1 MHPENCK
8 IECDALIIEML
19 PNRIKV
25 GPVAGTGEG
34 LVRFKKLD
42 LNLLVALDHMIEL
55 RSVSAAAEKMF
66 MSQSAMSNAL
76 TRLRDY
82 FDDPLLVQVGRR
94 MEVTPRAE
102 AMRPAIRDILVRIEA
117 TIDSHP
123 EFRPAE
129 STREFTILLSDYS
142 LRVLMPTVLRLL
154 DEQDAT
160 VRLNLRPQTEMP
172 HLLLERGEID
182 LLITPEPLISG
193 DHPSTLVYEDHY
205 VVVAWR
211 GGKFGDVTMDREAY
225 ESASHVVMVPP
236 NAAKAV
242 ETSFLAQSGVKRRID
257 VESFSFSTLT
267 HLITGTNRI
276 ATVHARLAHLMK
288 DRAELV
294 CYPVP
299 VALPPL
305 RQMQQWHAYRETDP
319 GIAWL
324 RDVVSQAAASLPDVL
339 T

>member
-1 MHPENCK
+1 M
-8 IECDALIIEML
+8 
-19 PNRIKV
+19 
-25 GPVAGTGEG
+25 
-34 LVRFKKLD
+34 RFKKLD

-94 MEVTPRAE
+94 MEITPRAE
-102 AMRPAIRDILVRIEA
+102 SMRPAIRDILVRIEA
-117 TIDSHP
+117 TIDSQP

-129 STREFTILLSDYS
+129 STREFNILLSDYS
-142 LRVLMPTVLRLL
+142 LRVLVPSVLRVM

-160 VRLNLRPQTEMP
+160 VRLNLRPQTESP

-182 LLITPEPLISG
+182 LLITPEPLISE
-193 DHPSTLVYEDHY
+193 DHPSTLIYEDQY
-205 VVVAWR
+205 LVVAWR
-211 GGKFGDVTMDREAY
+211 HGRYGDVTMDQETY

-236 NAAKAV
+236 NSAKAV
-242 ETSFLAQSGVKRRID
+242 ETSFLAQAGVSRRID
-257 VESFSFSTLT
+257 VQSFSFSTLA
-267 HLITGTNRI
+267 HQVSGTNRI
-276 ATVHARLAHLMK
+276 ATVHARLAHLMMSAA
-288 DRAELV
+288 DLV
-294 CYPVP
+294 IYPVP

-319 GIAWL
+319 GIVWL
-324 RDVVSQAAASLPDVL
+324 RGVVSQAAESLTDVL